1 MADMGGRVV
10 LGLQVEIPIRKSWE
24 ENYAYD
30 RLLGMVR
37 DFQEKV
43 TKQFGVTVV
52 FDLIQEWPGGNIR
65 RRECPH
71 MVPGQESDS
80 EAL

>member
-1 MADMGGRVV
+1 MADVGGRVV
-10 LGLQVEIPIRKSWE
+10 LGLQVEVPIQKPWAKQ
-24 ENYAYD
+24 YVFD
-30 RLLGMVR
+30 RLLSEVKC
-37 DFQEKV
+37 FQERV
-43 TKQFGVTVV
+43 THQFGVRVV
-52 FDLIQEWPGGNIR
+52 FDLTQMDHQGVLV

>member
-1 MADMGGRVV
+1 MAAIGGRVV
-10 LGLQVEIPIRKSWE
+10 LGLQVEVPIRKTWE
-24 ENYAYD
+24 ESYAFD
-30 RLLGMVR
+30 KLLGEVR
-37 DFQEKV
+37 GFQERVKH
-43 TKQFGVTVV
+43 QFGVQVV
-52 FDLIQEWPGGNIR
+52 FDLTQEWPGGNIR

>member
-1 MADMGGRVV
+1 MAVTGGRVV
-10 LGLQVEIPIRKSWE
+10 LGLQVEVPIRKPWD
-24 ENYAYD
+24 ENYAFD
-30 RLLGMVR
+30 RLLSEVKA
-37 DFQEKV
+37 FQERV
-43 TKQFGVTVV
+43 AHQFGVKVV

-80 EAL
+80 EVL

>member
-1 MADMGGRVV
+1 MAGEGGRVV
-10 LGLQVEIPIRKSWE
+10 LSVQVEVPIRRSWE
-24 ENYAYD
+24 ESYAYD

-37 DFQEKV
+37 MFQEDVKR
-43 TKQFGVTVV
+43 QFGVSAV
-52 FDLIQEWPGGNIR
+52 FDLIQEWPGGNVR

-80 EAL
+80 EVL